1 MELVD
6 KLSQKFNSGQYDNF
20 ITEINFPYFKNIK
33 VGTKINFTFPL
44 TVLIGQNGC
53 GKSSCLQAIKGCP
66 KGNMPSE
73 YWFSTPIDE
82 IKEKNV
88 SAYYDKIT
96 KVWPTIF
103 YRYKKANEEY
113 QVLYQAVYRKE
124 NPDYWET
131 RVPVKTYG
139 MTNTKRH
146 DNIVKDVIYLDFR
159 GELSAFDKYFYFGE
173 KHTKKNIKAN
183 KKQDYLRIQ
192 GQKLKKVF
200 ERSKRY
206 IIPHSDKKRFY
217 NELPIEFSKKVLNYI
232 NKILG
237 KDYKSAKL
245 VYHHLFESYGASILF
260 KTSNMN
266 YSEAFAGSGEMSASI
281 LVYNVLNAQ
290 KNSLILL
297 DEPEVSLHPL
307 AQEKLREFLLEQ
319 ALAKDLQIIV
329 STHSPSFVNGLPK
342 EAIKVFREGSD
353 GSFEVLQDMSCESAF
368 NIVGFKFSTSKNILV
383 EDILAKKILEAVIK
397 KYSSENPALENIEI
411 NFNPGGAEE
420 LYKDAERIIRCGA
433 NVSNNTYIVLDG
445 DKYRE
450 DFQDYN
456 QWIQSDI
463 TLQKIN
469 EHIKN
474 VTNMSDSKI
483 FPADSNQSND
493 VSIRQRK
500 EFIDYGRNNIMYM
513 LRIEPEKIIWDENVC
528 KQCLEYSGVLGIE
541 QTQQIIT
548 NEQSYK
554 QKFKIL
560 SEKSDINVGELESNF
575 VKRWINSNCD
585 SISQIKVTILDKI
598 V

>member
-1 MELVD
+1 MELID
-6 KLSQKFNSGQYDNF
+6 KISQKFNSGQYDNF
-20 ITEINFPYFKNIK
+20 ITEINLPYFKNIK

-66 KGNMPSE
+66 RGNMPSE

-103 YRYKKANEEY
+103 YKYKKSNEEY
-113 QVLYQAVYRKE
+113 QVLYQAVYRKD
-124 NPDYWET
+124 NPDYWEA
-131 RVPVKTYG
+131 RIPVKAYG

-146 DNIVKDVIYLDFR
+146 DNIIKDVIYLDFR

-183 KKQDYLRIQ
+183 KKQDYLRTQ

-200 ERSKRY
+200 EQSKRY
-206 IIPHSDKKRFY
+206 VIPHSERKRFY
-217 NELPIEFSKKVLNYI
+217 NELPIAFSNEALMHI
-232 NKILG
+232 NNILG
-237 KDYKSAKL
+237 KDYISAKL

-281 LVYNVLNAQ
+281 LVYNVLNA
-290 KNSLILL
+290 KDNSLILL

-307 AQEKLREFLLEQ
+307 AQEKLREFLLGQ
-319 ALAKDLQIIV
+319 ALVKNLQIVV

-342 EAIKVFREGSD
+342 EAIKVFREDSD
-353 GSFEVLQDMSCESAF
+353 GSFEVLQNMSCESAF

-383 EDILAKKILEAVIK
+383 EDILAKQILESVIK
-397 KYSSENPALENIEI
+397 KFSSEKPALDNIEI

-420 LYKDAERIIRCGA
+420 LYKDAERIIRCGT
-433 NVSNNTYIVLDG
+433 NVSENTFIVLDG
-445 DKYRE
+445 DKFKE

-456 QWIQSDI
+456 KWVHSDI
-463 TLQKIN
+463 TLQKLN

-474 VTNMSDSKI
+474 VTNISDSKI
-483 FPADSNQSND
+483 FPANSNQSD
-493 VSIRQRK
+493 DISIKQRK
-500 EFIDYGRNNIMYM
+500 DFVDYGRKNIKY
-513 LRIEPEKIIWDENVC
+513 LPLKEPEEIIWNENVC
-528 KQCLEYSGVLGIE
+528 RQCLAYSGVEDIE
-541 QTQQIIT
+541 HSMQLILTSST
-548 NEQSYK
+548 FKE
-554 QKFKIL
+554 KFKTL
-560 SEKSDINVGELESNF
+560 SDKSGININELESTF
-575 VKRWINSNCD
+575 IKRWINSSDDN
-585 SISQIKVTILDKI
+585 ISQIKVTILDNI